1 MAGPR
6 PAAQKSHLW
15 RNVRILLLLL
25 VLLAVA
31 LRTWLDRIET
41 QSWQRTLWV
50 GIYPYNGDGTAQA
63 QRYVEA
69 LSVQDF
75 ADIEEFLSREGER
88 YGLSLAQ
95 PVHIELYPQG
105 AQLPPLLE
113 PGAGHLGGAW
123 WSLKL
128 RWFAATATAAPGR
141 APPRIRM
148 FVLFH
153 DPATLQTVPDSHGL
167 QKGLVGIVHAFAD
180 RTMNGR
186 NNIVIA
192 HELLHT
198 VGATDKY
205 NFVNDAPRFP
215 DGYGD
220 PVQRPLYPQLTAEL
234 MAGRRMLAPDKWEQA
249 ESLDEVVI
257 GPATALEIRWPQHAR

>member
-1 MAGPR
+1 MAGSR

-41 QSWQRTLWV
+41 QGWQTTLWV
-50 GIYPYNGDGTAQA
+50 GIYPYNGDGSAQT

-75 ADIEEFLSREGER
+75 TDIEQFFSREGQR
-88 YGLSLAQ
+88 YGLSLEQ
-95 PVHIELYPQG
+95 PVHVELYPQG
-105 AQLPPLLE
+105 AKLPPLLE
-113 PGAGHLGGAW
+113 PGAGPLGVAW

-128 RWFAATATAAPGR
+128 RWFAATATAVPGR

-148 FVLFH
+148 FVLYH
-153 DPATLQTVPDSHGL
+153 DPAKLTHVPDSHGL
-167 QKGLVGIVHAFAD
+167 QKGLAGIVHAFAAG
-180 RTMNGR
+180 TMAGS

-192 HELLHT
+192 HELMHT

-205 NFVNDAPRFP
+205 DLATELPLYPAGFA
-215 DGYGD
+215 D
-220 PVQRPLYPQLTAEL
+220 PERSPLYPQENAEI
-234 MAGRRMLAPDKWEQA
+234 MAGRRALSAQEA
-249 ESLDEVVI
+249 EMPASLRNVVV
-257 GPATALEIRWPQHAR
+257 GPATAREIHWTRP